1 MQNAVINLKES
12 FISLCVF
19 FSYCIALVCLKWSY
33 TKQLVSA
40 VTGFPPVLQILTQ
53 QRKLFRS
60 DVEDESPEK
69 KPDISSFAPQGFRTL
84 VHTHFQESWMD
95 LCWFVVLGFKTR
107 LWLRLCCCDTHCVHN
122 DRIYIFMWIFQVLR
136 GTESPCGSCSLA
148 FHEVAPNKSLD
159 GGRVGQ

>member
-19 FSYCIALVCLKWSY
+19 FSYCIALACLKWSY

-107 LWLRLCCCDTHCVHN
+107 LWLSCVAVTHTVYIMTGFTSLCESFRFYGELNRRVDHVHWLFTKWLPTS
-122 DRIYIFMWIFQVLR
+122 R
-136 GTESPCGSCSLA
+136 
-148 FHEVAPNKSLD
+148 
-159 GGRVGQ
+159 